1 MLGKSRCNQGSKT
14 GVGSR
19 VFKKKKKKNKGGSVG
34 EQSSELAPGP
44 NCRYKKSKK
53 RERIGSKGFKLKFEI
68 KRTELGCKRKREGGR
83 ERERERESRK
93 RRKASHR

>member
-1 MLGKSRCNQGSKT
+1 M
-14 GVGSR
+14 
-19 VFKKKKKKNKGGSVG
+19 G

-83 ERERERESRK
+83 EEK
-93 RRKASHR
+93 LKGKVK

>member
-14 GVGSR
+14 GVGRR
-19 VFKKKKKKNKGGSVG
+19 VFKKKKKNKGGSVG

-53 RERIGSKGFKLKFEI
+53 REWIGSKGFKLKFEI

-83 ERERERESRK
+83 ERESRK